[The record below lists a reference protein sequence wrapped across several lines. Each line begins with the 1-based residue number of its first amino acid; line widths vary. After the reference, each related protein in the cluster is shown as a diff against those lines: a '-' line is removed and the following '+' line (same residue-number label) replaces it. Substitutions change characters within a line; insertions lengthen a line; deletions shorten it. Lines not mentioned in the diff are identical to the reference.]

1 MLSNGSDALA
11 IICPKRMVSCV
22 KNVSPSK
29 SMTGLFGGILF
40 GILTAVYWPAVML
53 RVQSICIRMG
63 INGYPFIFNMLF
75 GESVRRSRAY
85 FDLDLVRTD
94 NDKAGLL
101 NFQDVV
107 LLSGLEGMLP
117 EGLLRNP
124 SFRRSI
130 IGAVL
135 SAFAI
140 MGDLVESSVKRASG
154 LKDSGKLLPGHGGI
168 LDRFDSTLLA
178 AIVYW
183 HWCLGPIGSSV

>member
-1 MLSNGSDALA
+1 MLSNGSDAVA
-11 IICPKRMVSCV
+11 IICPKSLISCI

-29 SMTGLFGGILF
+29 SMTGLFGGTLF
-40 GILTAVYWPAVML
+40 GVLTAIYWPAVML
-53 RVQSICIRMG
+53 RVQSICIQMG
-63 INGYPFIFNMLF
+63 INGYPFIFNMFF
-75 GESVRRSRAY
+75 GEGARRSRAY

-94 NDKAGLL
+94 NMAGLL

-124 SFRRSI
+124 SFRRATV
-130 IGAVL
+130 GAVL

-140 MGDLVESSVKRASG
+140 LGDLVESSVKRASG

-168 LDRFDSTLLA
+168 LGQIRFYFAS
-178 AIVYW
+178 
-183 HWCLGPIGSSV
+183 CSSVLALVSWN